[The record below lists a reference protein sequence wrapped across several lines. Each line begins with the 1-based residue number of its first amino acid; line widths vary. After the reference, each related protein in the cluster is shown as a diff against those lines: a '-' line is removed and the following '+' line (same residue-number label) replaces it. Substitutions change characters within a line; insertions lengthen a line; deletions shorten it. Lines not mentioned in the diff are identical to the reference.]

1 MKALILAGGSGT
13 RLWPVSRAEYPK
25 QFLKI
30 GADKS
35 LLQKT
40 VLRILNHFAP
50 EDVFI
55 LTSRLYIYAMK
66 EQLGSMHLDLE
77 KNILFE
83 PCQKNT
89 APAIAF
95 ALKYLVGKC
104 SCPLDELVFVSP
116 SDQMIEPN
124 D

>member
-13 RLWPVSRAEYPK
+13 RLWPVSRTEYPK

-50 EDVFI
+50 ADVFV
-55 LTSRLYIYAMK
+55 LTSRLYIYAI
-66 EQLGSMHLDLE
+66 EGT
-77 KNILFE
+77 KNIRRTRWF
-83 PCQKNT
+83 K
-89 APAIAF
+89 I
-95 ALKYLVGKC
+95 LKT
-104 SCPLDELVFVSP
+104 VF
-116 SDQMIEPN
+116 
-124 D
+124 